1 MKYKTEDC
9 KEDKYWDTCRVE
21 KMGCEGCYFSKNSKK
36 YENDN
41 IYRVDEYLKRKEDN
55 NEHV

>member
-21 KMGCEGCYFSKNSKK
+21 KMGCKGCYFSKNSNK
-36 YENDN
+36 N
-41 IYRVDEYLKRKEDN
+41 RVNKYLKRKEDN